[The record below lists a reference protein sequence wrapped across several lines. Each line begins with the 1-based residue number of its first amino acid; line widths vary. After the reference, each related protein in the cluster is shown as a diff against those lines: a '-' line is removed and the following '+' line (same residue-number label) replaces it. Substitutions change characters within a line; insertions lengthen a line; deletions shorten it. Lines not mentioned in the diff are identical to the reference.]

1 MNRQE
6 YEFLRRNWVLLGN
19 VKVSRDIIEY
29 FFEIYNKITKE
40 NRPVTG
46 CGRCVLNVKKR
57 LKIEV
62 IKYEE
67 LHNLSYTEG
76 QFDL

>member
-1 MNRQE
+1 MNKLE

-19 VKVSRDIIEY
+19 VKTSKDVVAY
-29 FFEIYNKITKE
+29 LFEIYNKITGE
-40 NRPVTG
+40 NKPVTG

-62 IKYEE
+62 EKYES
-67 LHNLSYTEG
+67 LHNISYTEG
-76 QFDL
+76 DFDF